1 MFISIVL
8 ITLIV
13 CSEVLPGTVSIEAG
27 SPAKNDIV
35 AHRTVVNRYATQK
48 LQDEARRSFIK
59 EASKS
64 QTYYQINLAM
74 SYQSEESVD
83 EVMRIIQEGNTEV
96 ASFEVSDIFGR
107 RSAINEQTDLVK
119 DQIVRNLS

>member
-13 CSEVLPGTVSIEAG
+13 CSEVLPGTVEHRG
-27 SPAKNDIV
+27 RKPAKNDIV

-74 SYQSEESVD
+74 SYQSEGE
-83 EVMRIIQEGNTEV
+83 R
-96 ASFEVSDIFGR
+96 
-107 RSAINEQTDLVK
+107 
-119 DQIVRNLS
+119 